1 MSKENINLPK
11 TSFSMKANLPI
22 KEPEILKIWEN
33 LNLYKKLRDSRKGK
47 EKFILHDGPPYANGH
62 IHMGTALNKI
72 LKDMIT
78 RFHQMD
84 GKDSVYVPGWD
95 CHGLPIEWK
104 IEEQYKKNKKD
115 KDKVPIKDFRLECRE
130 FAEKWIKVHMGEFR
144 RLGVEGD
151 WKNYYSTMSFDAEA
165 QIVRELGKFLLDGSL
180 YQGYKPVLWSTV
192 EKTAL
197 ADAEVEYKD
206 HTSNTIYT
214 SFEIKKT
221 SKEFLKQASVI
232 IWTTTPWTIPVNR
245 ALAYNSKIKYSVIQ
259 INNGTDH
266 FKNKKIIIAS
276 ELINRVSEECS
287 LKDFKILKEFY
298 GKEFKD
304 IICSHPLKNM
314 GYEYDVPMLEGD
326 FVTLEQG
333 TGIVHCAPSH
343 GPDDFNL
350 CLNHGVKASNTMNDS
365 GVYTDEVPFFSGIH
379 IFKADSQVI
388 EKLSEHKSLL
398 GNGKLQHSFP
408 HSWRSKA
415 PLVYRATSQ
424 WFISMEKKGLRKK
437 ALKAINETDFY
448 PERGRDRIRS
458 MIETRPDW
466 CISRQR
472 IWGVPL
478 PLFVSKKTK
487 EPLRDPEV
495 IENIAKIY
503 EDQGADCWF
512 TDDPQKFLGKKYKKE
527 DYIKSSDIVEVWF
540 DSGATH
546 SYVLEKRKDLAW
558 PASMYLEGS
567 DQHRGWFHSSLLES
581 CGTRG
586 KAPFKSIL
594 THGFVVDG
602 KGLKMS
608 KSTGNIISPED
619 ILKKYGADI
628 LRTWVAASDYS
639 EDLRL
644 DYSILE
650 QHAESYRKI
659 RNTFRFLL
667 GNLKDQKVKFDLGS
681 KEIEKWPE
689 LERYILHQ
697 IFELNKNYK
706 KYLKEYNF
714 HKLYKELLNFCS
726 LDLSAFYF
734 DIRKDVLY
742 CDDLKSPN
750 RQVCINLLALTLDIL
765 LKWFAPILSFT
776 TEEVFQILNN
786 REKIS
791 SIHLENFPDI
801 PSKWENKKIFEKWE
815 KLKIVRNVANAAI
828 EIKRSSKDIGSSLE
842 ADIEVYLDEQYLK
855 LVKDINLSEFLIT
868 SIAKAKSMNNS
879 DKFFKVEGIDDIAVL
894 VKKAEG
900 EKCSR
905 CWKILGN
912 PCERCKGVLKN

>member
-1 MSKENINLPK
+1 MNKENINLPK
-11 TSFSMKANLPI
+11 TSFSMKANLPN
-22 KEPEILKIWEN
+22 KEPEIIKIWEK
-33 LNLYKKLRDSRKGK
+33 LDLYKLLRKSRKGK
-47 EKFILHDGPPYANGH
+47 EKFVLHDGPPYANGH

-72 LKDMIT
+72 LKDIIT
-78 RFHQMD
+78 KFHQMS

-104 IEEQYKKNKKD
+104 IEERYKKNKKN
-115 KDKVPIKDFRLECRE
+115 KDEVPINDFRLECRE
-130 FAEKWIKVHMGEFR
+130 FAEKWIKIHIEEFK

-151 WKNYYSTMSFDAEA
+151 WKNYYSTMSHGAEA
-165 QIVRELGKFLLDGSL
+165 QIVRELGKFLLDGTL

-206 HTSNTIYT
+206 HTSNTIFT
-214 SFEIKKT
+214 SFKIKKT
-221 SKEFLKQASVI
+221 EKDFLNDANII

-245 ALAYNSKIKYSVIQ
+245 ALAYSDKIKYSVLQLGNEIES
-259 INNGTDH
+259 
-266 FKNKKIIIAS
+266 FKGKKIVIAS
-276 ELINRVSEECS
+276 NLINRVSEECNF
-287 LKDFKILKEFY
+287 KKFKILKEFN
-298 GKEFKD
+298 GSDLKNT
-304 IICSHPLKNM
+304 ICSHPLKNM
-314 GYEYDVPMLEGD
+314 GYNYDVPMLQGD

-333 TGIVHCAPSH
+333 TGIVHAAPSH

-350 CLNHGVKASNTMNDS
+350 CLKNGIKATNTINDG
-365 GVYTDEVPFFSGIH
+365 GVYSDEVPYFSGIH
-379 IFKADSQVI
+379 IFKADEKVI
-388 EKLSEHKSLL
+388 EKLLEHKSLL
-398 GNGKLQHSFP
+398 GNSKLQHSFP

-424 WFISMEKKGLRKK
+424 WFISMETKDLRKK
-437 ALKAINETDFY
+437 ALKAIDDTVFY
-448 PERGRDRIRS
+448 PERGRARIRS

-487 EPLRDPEV
+487 EPLKDLDV

-503 EDQGADCWF
+503 EKEGSDCWF
-512 TDDPQKFLGKKYKKE
+512 TSDPQKFLGNKYKKE
-527 DYIKSSDIVEVWF
+527 DYIKSTDIVEVWF
-540 DSGATH
+540 DSGASH
-546 SYVLEKRKDLAW
+546 SYVLEKRKDLMW

-586 KAPFKSIL
+586 RAPYKSIL

-608 KSTGNIISPED
+608 KSTGNVIAPED

-639 EDLRL
+639 EDLKL
-644 DYSILE
+644 DHSILE

-667 GNLKDQKVKFDLGS
+667 GNLKDQRNDFNINS
-681 KEIEKWPE
+681 KDVEKWPE
-689 LERYILHQ
+689 LERFILHK
-697 IFELNKNYK
+697 IFILNKKFEEYF
-706 KYLKEYNF
+706 KEYNF
-714 HKLYKELLNFCS
+714 HKLYKELVNFCS
-726 LDLSAFYF
+726 LELSAFYF
-734 DIRKDVLY
+734 DIRKDTLY
-742 CDDLKSPN
+742 CDNLSSFK
-750 RQVCINLLALTLDIL
+750 RKACINLLSLVLDML

-776 TEEVFQILNN
+776 TEEIFQIINKGKN
-786 REKIS
+786 S
-791 SIHLENFPDI
+791 SIHLEDFPKI
-801 PSKWENKKIFEKWE
+801 PSNWENE
-815 KLKIVRNVANAAI
+815 KLFKNWEMFKNIRKVVNAAM
-828 EIKRSSKDIGSSLE
+828 EIKRGNKEIGSSLE
-842 ADIEVYLDEQYLK
+842 ADIKVFLNEEYLK
-855 LVKDINLSEFLIT
+855 LVKNFDLSENFIT
-868 SIAKAKSMNNS
+868 SKAQAVKMSNENNLFRL
-879 DKFFKVEGIDDIAVL
+879 DEIENIKVL

-900 EKCSR
+900 EKCPR
-905 CWKILGN
+905 CWKIFIG
-912 PCERCKGVLKN
+912 PCERCN